1 MRIVLDASALM
12 AFFEG
17 RTGAEKLDEIIRL
30 AIAGKRELLMSAVNW
45 GEVYYSAWREHGE
58 QAARKTLAEIAQLP
72 IEIVDAGLQLTRS
85 AAEIHAQHRLPYAD
99 SFAVALASMVGA
111 AVATSDKDFK
121 RVGDM
126 VELIWI
132 N

>member
-17 RTGAEKLDEIIRL
+17 RAGAEKLDELIRL
-30 AIAGKRELLMSAVNW
+30 AMTGKRELLMSAINW

-58 QAARKTLAEIAQLP
+58 RAARRTIAEIAQLP
-72 IEIVDAGLQLTRS
+72 IEIVDAGRELTSS
-85 AAEIHAQHRLPYAD
+85 AAEIHAQHRIPYAD
-99 SFAVALASMVGA
+99 SFAVALASKAGA
-111 AVATSDKDFK
+111 AVATSDKDFS
-121 RVGDM
+121 RVRDI
-126 VELIWI
+126 VDLIWI